1 MMVVSLSLTSSNYTL
16 YYTLYGTV
24 RYRTVGR
31 FPSCTLVHG
40 LRNFENK

>member
-1 MMVVSLSLTSSNYTL
+1 MMVVSLSLTSSN
-16 YYTLYGTV
+16 YTLYGTV